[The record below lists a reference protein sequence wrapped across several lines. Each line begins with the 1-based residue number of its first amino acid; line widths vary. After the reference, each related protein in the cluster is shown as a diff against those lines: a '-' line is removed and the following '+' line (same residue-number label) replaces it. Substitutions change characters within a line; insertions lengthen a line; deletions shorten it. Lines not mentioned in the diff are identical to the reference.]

1 LDNNQFGTSR
11 AIYRCVSSAPH
22 VVKVGLLSTLFLACT
37 ANVGSIG
44 DNGNFG
50 ADAGIDDTDP
60 ESESESDPEPSPT
73 PDPGSEPEQDPDPD
87 PAPPS
92 NTANQACYP
101 GLSGNN
107 TTCLPVVEID
117 AYTYPAG
124 SGNYSRPTGFLDID
138 AVDLNIKLSPNF
150 RLGEIAVRIKGKY
163 QVVQPHAISKLQQ
176 LRDSAGHALTVN
188 SGFRSPDYNS
198 SVGGAT
204 KSRHMYGDAFDI
216 MPGATGRDALMQK
229 CRDLG
234 AGYVAKYANT
244 GHIHCDWRTS
254 TLDSEFF
261 GFISNLLLGENIWSI
276 YDVEAEMVLEDGV
289 YSIVASGYDETEG
302 ELARDWIALDED
314 GNVLAAVE
322 AMTFVPPAGTHTVQV
337 DVGGLI
343 EVESRV
349 DIGLL
354 VDDNADFAQ

>member
-1 LDNNQFGTSR
+1 MK
-11 AIYRCVSSAPH
+11 
-22 VVKVGLLSTLFLACT
+22 VVLSGLLISSLSLACT
-37 ANVGSIG
+37 TNIGSIG
-44 DNGNFG
+44 DSNENFG
-50 ADAGIDDTDP
+50 ADAGFDETDPESEP
-60 ESESESDPEPSPT
+60 ESESESDPETPPT
-73 PDPGSEPEQDPDPD
+73 PNPDPDPD
-87 PAPPS
+87 PDPFPDPDPDPDPPPS
-92 NTANQACYP
+92 TANQACYP

-107 TTCLPVVEID
+107 TTCLPVVDIN

-138 AVDLNIKLSPNF
+138 AVDLNTKISPNF
-150 RLGEIAVRIKGKY
+150 RLGEIAVRLKGKY
-163 QVVQPHAISKLQQ
+163 QVVQPHAILKLQQ

-188 SGFRSPDYNS
+188 SGFRSPDYNA

-204 KSRHMYGDAFDI
+204 KSRHMYGDAFDV

-234 AGYVAKYANT
+234 AGYVAKYANS

-261 GFISNLLLGENIWSI
+261 GFISNLIFGEDIWSI
-276 YDVEAEMVLEDGV
+276 YDVQAEMVISDGV
-289 YSIVASGYDETEG
+289 YSIEASGYDETEG
-302 ELARDWIALDED
+302 DLARDWIAFDED
-314 GNVLAAVE
+314 GNILAEEE
-322 AMTFVPPAGTHTVQV
+322 AMTFVPPAGTHTVRV

-349 DIGLL
+349 GVEALI
-354 VDDNADFAQ
+354 DDNAVFAE

>member
-1 LDNNQFGTSR
+1 
-11 AIYRCVSSAPH
+11 VSSASN
-22 VVKVGLLSTLFLACT
+22 VVKAALLSTLFLACT
-37 ANVGSIG
+37 TNVGSIG
-44 DNGNFG
+44 ENGNYG
-50 ADAGIDDTDP
+50 ADAGFADEP

-73 PDPGSEPEQDPDPD
+73 PEPGSEPDPEPE
-87 PAPPS
+87 PPS
-92 NTANQACYP
+92 HPEEEPEPPTNTANQACYL
-101 GLSGNN
+101 GNSGTN
-107 TTCLPVVEID
+107 TTCLPVVEIN

-138 AVDLNIKLSPNF
+138 AVDLNTKVSPNF
-150 RLGEIAVRIKGKY
+150 RLGEIAVRVKGKY
-163 QVVQPHAISKLQQ
+163 QVVQPHAISKLQH
-176 LRDSAGHALTVN
+176 LRDSAGHALTIN

-204 KSRHMYGDAFDI
+204 MSRHMYGDAFDI

-244 GHIHCDWRTS
+244 GHIHCDWRSS

-261 GFISNLLLGENIWSI
+261 GFVSNLLFGENYWSI
-276 YDVEAEMVLEDGV
+276 YDVEAEMVLDEGV
-289 YSIVASGYDETEG
+289 YSVLASGYDETEG
-302 ELARDWIALDED
+302 ELARDWIAFDED
-314 GNVLAAVE
+314 GNILAEAE
-322 AMTFVPPAGTHTVQV
+322 AMTFVPPVGTHTVFV

-349 DIGLL
+349 DVQTS
-354 VDDNADFAQ
+354 VDGNDEFGQ

>member
-1 LDNNQFGTSR
+1 M
-11 AIYRCVSSAPH
+11 SSASN
-22 VVKVGLLSTLFLACT
+22 VVKAALLSTLFLACT
-37 ANVGSIG
+37 TNVGSIG
-44 DNGNFG
+44 ENGNYG
-50 ADAGIDDTDP
+50 ADAGFADEP

-73 PDPGSEPEQDPDPD
+73 PDPGSEPEPEPDPPSHPEEEPD
-87 PAPPS
+87 PPT
-92 NTANQACYP
+92 NTANQACYL
-101 GLSGNN
+101 GNSGTN
-107 TTCLPVVEID
+107 TTCLPVVEIN

-138 AVDLNIKLSPNF
+138 AVDLNTKVSPNF
-150 RLGEIAVRIKGKY
+150 RLGEIAVRVKGKY

-176 LRDSAGHALTVN
+176 LRDSAGHALTIN

-204 KSRHMYGDAFDI
+204 MSRHMYGDAFDI

-244 GHIHCDWRTS
+244 GHIHCDWRSS

-261 GFISNLLLGENIWSI
+261 GFISNLLFGENYWSI
-276 YDVEAEMVLEDGV
+276 YDVEAEMVLDEGV
-289 YSIVASGYDETEG
+289 YSILASGYDETEG
-302 ELARDWIALDED
+302 ELARDWIAYDED
-314 GNVLAAVE
+314 GNILAEAE
-322 AMTFVPPAGTHTVQV
+322 AMTFVPPAGTHTVFV

-349 DIGLL
+349 DVQTS
-354 VDDNADFAQ
+354 VDGNDVFGQ